1 MTPGGEDRPAAV
13 AAGKSADQAVSRH
26 KLLLERLRT
35 QGQLLRDI
43 ASVYGVQMANYI
55 FPLVIVPYLSRV
67 LGPATWGLL
76 AMSLA
81 FGMYGGLI
89 VEFGFIF
96 SASRELAGLE
106 DRHKIEEIVAGVT
119 GAKIILAL
127 VVIAG
132 AFAAR
137 IWVPVFA
144 QHPLLLWAAVIS
156 ELLKAALPNYF
167 FYGMQR
173 ITTGSLLDI
182 SARAASLLGVFFFVR
197 GPLDAWHYF
206 ALQAAGALVALVISH
221 WMIYSQ
227 FSIRT
232 PRVSDGIRMLKD
244 SWPMFLF
251 KSSHSMFTLGNSFVL
266 GLFAPAQAVGYYAGA
281 EKINAAAVGLL
292 SPLNTA
298 LYARTAK
305 LAKTDL
311 VKAAALTRMCLAV
324 MLAVSVV
331 LVVVMWLGAPLIIRI
346 ILGRQYGP
354 SASVLRILALRA
366 PMVAWTYV
374 IGFQWLLV
382 LGLEKPFQRVT
393 ISALAV
399 NVALATYLAPHFS
412 YIGMG
417 WSVISAELFAVIGMY
432 WIVKR
437 RNLSPFSIRSAYV

>member
-1 MTPGGEDRPAAV
+1 MKTDRDGQVNAV
-13 AAGKSADQAVSRH
+13 PSDVAGNGY
-26 KLLLERLRT
+26 KLVFLRLRK

-55 FPLVIVPYLSRV
+55 FPLVIVPYLTRV
-67 LGPATWGLL
+67 LGPATWGLV

-81 FGMYGGLI
+81 FGMYCGLV

-96 SASRELAGLE
+96 SASRDLAGLE
-106 DRHKIEEIVAGVT
+106 DRGRIEDIVAGVT
-119 GAKIILAL
+119 GAKIILAGL
-127 VVIAG
+127 AILGAG
-132 AFAAR
+132 LANV
-137 IWVPVFA
+137 WVPVFA
-144 QHPLLLWAAVIS
+144 QHPLLLWAAVTS
-156 ELLKAALPNYF
+156 ELLKASLPNYF

-173 ITTGSLLDI
+173 ITAGSLLDI
-182 SARAASLLGVFFFVR
+182 SARAASLMGVFFFVR
-197 GPLDAWHYF
+197 RPADAWHYF
-206 ALQAAGALVALVISH
+206 ALQGAGALVALVISH

-227 FSIRT
+227 FSMRV
-232 PRVSDGIRMLKD
+232 PRLGDGLRMLKD
-244 SWPMFLF
+244 SWAMFLF

-311 VKAAALTRMCLAV
+311 VKAAALTRLCLAV
-324 MLAVSVV
+324 MLAVSAV
-331 LVVVMWLGAPLIIRI
+331 LILVMWLGAPLIVRI

-354 SASVLRILALRA
+354 SAGVLKILALRA

-393 ISALAV
+393 MSALAI
-399 NVALATYLAPHFS
+399 NLALATYLAPHFS

-417 WSVISAELFAVIGMY
+417 WSVVTAELFAVIGMY
-432 WIVKR
+432 WVVKR
-437 RNLSPFSIRSAYV
+437 RNLSPFSIREGGAYA